1 MVDSTLMARDHK
13 PGLTATE
20 LAALTLARGEAGDLI
35 QRRQASLAAY
45 DAMTLPDRVAH
56 LWRYTDPRDL
66 LPRKLDL
73 HDPPVNRAGAWKLPE
88 QGPALV
94 VTAGAAPRLNTAA
107 ACCGVVVLPLAE
119 AGDDLARLG
128 SAVPDRHGL
137 FEALNG
143 AVWNAG
149 ALVKLPRGLELD
161 DPLHVLVPAAERH
174 HLPRLLI
181 VAETG
186 ARGTVVQ
193 EHVGGDAETRVV
205 GVTEV
210 LVDSA
215 ARLHHVLVQNWNRGV
230 HAHVTSRGRIARD
243 GKLFTILAS
252 FGGSLVKLDLGAE
265 LAGSGAQSELAGVT
279 LTEGRQHVDHHTEH
293 RHLASH
299 TWSNLDFKVA
309 LAGRSRSAYTGLIR
323 IEEDAPHSEAY
334 QENRN
339 LLLSDGC
346 RADTIPELEILTDEV
361 ACSHGATAAPVDP
374 EQLFYL
380 ASRGIPGGEAL
391 QLVVRGFLEETL
403 HRVPENLRGGIEELV
418 DARLARLRGVGP

>member
-1 MVDSTLMARDHK
+1 MVDATLMTHDHK
-13 PGLTATE
+13 PRLTATE
-20 LAALTLARGEAGDLI
+20 LAALALARNEAGDLV

-45 DAMTLPDRVAH
+45 DAMTLPDRVTH

-66 LPRKLDL
+66 LPRELDL
-73 HDPPVNRAGAWKLPE
+73 NEPPVIRSGAWEVPE
-88 QGPALV
+88 QGPSLV
-94 VTAGAAPRLNTAA
+94 MTTGAAPRLNTAA
-107 ACCGVVVLPLAE
+107 TRCGVVVLPLAA

-128 SAVPDRHGL
+128 SAVPERHGIC
-137 FEALNG
+137 EALNG
-143 AVWNAG
+143 AAWNAG
-149 ALVKLPRGLELD
+149 VLVKLPRGLELD

-181 VAETG
+181 VAEAG

-215 ARLHHVLVQNWNRGV
+215 AQLHHVLVQKWNRDV
-230 HAHVTSRGRIARD
+230 HAHLTSRGRIERD

-252 FGGSLVKLDLGAE
+252 FGGRLVKLDLGAE
-265 LAGSGAQSELAGVT
+265 LVGVGAQSELAGVT

-293 RHLASH
+293 RHLAPH
-299 TWSNLDFKVA
+299 TWSNLDFRVA

-323 IEEDAPHSEAY
+323 IEEDAPHSEAF

-339 LLLSDGC
+339 LLLSERC

-391 QLVVRGFLEETL
+391 QLVVRGFLAETL
-403 HRVPENLRGGIEELV
+403 SRVPEKLRGGIEDLV
-418 DARLARLRGVGP
+418 DARLARLRGVAP